1 METVRYF
8 LGTKSEIFFCPFPK
22 VLGLEVA
29 VVNSFSPGDVVV
41 VPVFG
46 ETGEY
51 WAKIAEAFGLSVVRL
66 GGYGGKVPSPE
77 DLRLFLQTRER
88 KAIQGVLVPH
98 VERTTGLFVDL
109 AGWSKVCQSF
119 GVLCVAEV
127 GESFG
132 VFPLEL
138 EAIGIDLAVVAEPL
152 SFRDTVFFAVTRRAW
167 EARER
172 ARCPRFAL
180 DFLCLQRWGARE
192 VPSSFVACLEAL
204 QAVGKE
210 AIWERR
216 KYLARLFYEKVQAL
230 GFGIPGEESFP
241 SVAIIE
247 LPEGTKG
254 EDVLSALKEREIC
267 AGYVPWRDRILWVR
281 YGDTL
286 EVSEV
291 YRILEVLQ
299 RFSAQKG
306 LDTAEMEVDRE

>member
-29 VVNSFSPGDVVV
+29 VVNSFSPGDVVI
-41 VPVFG
+41 VPIFG
-46 ETGEY
+46 ETGEC

-66 GGYGGKVPSPE
+66 GGYGGRAPSPE

-88 KAIQGVLVPH
+88 RTIRGVLVPH
-98 VERTTGLFVDL
+98 VERTTGLCADL
-109 AGWSKVCQSF
+109 AGWSKVCRSF
-119 GVLCVAEV
+119 GAFCVAEV

-138 EAIGIDLAVVAEPL
+138 EAIGVDLAVVAEPL
-152 SFRDTVFFAVTRRAW
+152 SFQDVVFFAVTKKAW

-180 DFLCLQRWGARE
+180 DFSRLQRWSTRE
-192 VPSSFVACLEAL
+192 VPSSFVAYLEAL
-204 QAVGKE
+204 RAVGKE

-216 KYLARLFYEKVQAL
+216 KHLAKLFYEKVQAL

-241 SVAIIE
+241 SVAIIG

-254 EDVLSALKEREIC
+254 EDVLSALKERGIC
-267 AGYVPWRDRILWVR
+267 AGYVPRRDGTLWIR

-286 EVSEV
+286 EASEV
-291 YRILEVLQ
+291 YGILEVLQ
-299 RFSAQKG
+299 RFS
-306 LDTAEMEVDRE
+306 V